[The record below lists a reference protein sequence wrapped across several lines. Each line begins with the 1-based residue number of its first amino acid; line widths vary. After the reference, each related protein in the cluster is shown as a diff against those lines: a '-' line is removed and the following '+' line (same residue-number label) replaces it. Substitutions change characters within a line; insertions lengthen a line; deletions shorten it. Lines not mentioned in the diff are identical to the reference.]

1 MAGLYEAS
9 FTQGAELPSS
19 DAQLCP
25 SDTGGSRYQSYID
38 LLVRA
43 QKIDAAEDCQG
54 SPEGV
59 LSHVTAPACILECQ
73 RQHHTCQT
81 LATAELAGG
90 ASTGLTNAS
99 EALGASYALLWNI
112 TIPRLVVI
120 TEDDTSHLAVLGRG
134 LKYDAFW
141 VWPLRAT
148 PDNEGRKQF
157 LCSFVDDV
165 THLGASD
172 ISAVERLATD
182 AVMALHGQRHRSQ
195 TDMLRQERLRS
206 ETLSLE
212 LQQTVRTK
220 DSFMN
225 LAAHELRTPLSALML
240 QADSAA
246 RLLGQD
252 PVNTERLA
260 HKVNA
265 IIKQVERLRNLV
277 EDLLDVSRAEQGKF
291 VLRREAVDVAGLTR
305 KVIERLE
312 SSFARAHCELHTH
325 IEGPV
330 DGIFDA
336 MRLDQ
341 VISNLVVNALK
352 YGLGKPVKISV
363 FKQDQRAM
371 IVIAD
376 QGIGVAPEQHEMIFE
391 RYGRAVSERDYG
403 GLGLGLWISQQI
415 VTALGGAIDLA
426 SALGQGATFTVS
438 LPLEHP

>member
-1 MAGLYEAS
+1 MAVLHEAPC
-9 FTQGAELPSS
+9 TQGVDSLSNDVEP
-19 DAQLCP
+19 CP
-25 SDTGGSRYQSYID
+25 NDNRYQKYID
-38 LLVRA
+38 LLSRS
-43 QKIDAAEDCQG
+43 QRMDATEG
-54 SPEGV
+54 WLSSPHGV
-59 LSHVTAPACILECQ
+59 LHHVQVPACILECQ
-73 RQHHTCQT
+73 EQNHTCQM
-81 LATAELAGG
+81 LADV
-90 ASTGLTNAS
+90 GLTDAAAAETPDVPDGMS
-99 EALGASYALLWNI
+99 ASYAFLWAI
-112 TIPRLVVI
+112 TIPRLVMI
-120 TEDDTSHLAVLGRG
+120 TEADHSPLAALGRR
-134 LKYDAFW
+134 LAYDAFW
-141 VWPLRAT
+141 IWPLRAA
-148 PDNEGRKQF
+148 PDDEGRKQF
-157 LCSFVDDV
+157 LCCFVDDV
-165 THLGASD
+165 THLGAND
-172 ISAVERLATD
+172 ISVVERLATD
-182 AVMALHGQRHRSQ
+182 VVMALHGQRHRAQ
-195 TDMLRQERLRS
+195 HELLRQERLRS
-206 ETLSLE
+206 ETLNLE

-252 PVNTERLA
+252 PLNGERLN

-277 EDLLDVSRAEQGKF
+277 EDLLDVSRAEQGRF

-312 SSFARAHCELHTH
+312 SSFARAHCELHAH

-363 FKQDQRAM
+363 FKQHQRAM

-376 QGIGVAPEQHEMIFE
+376 QGIGVAPEQHKMIFE

-415 VTALGGAIDLA
+415 VVALGGAIDLT
-426 SALGQGATFTVS
+426 SALGEGATFTVS
-438 LPLEHP
+438 LPLEKP

>member
-9 FTQGAELPSS
+9 FKSGADSLNS
-19 DAQLCP
+19 DPYPCP
-25 SDTGGSRYQSYID
+25 GDTDGSRYQKYME
-38 LLVRA
+38 LLTRY
-43 QKIDAAEDCQG
+43 QRMDAAADTESLADA
-54 SPEGV
+54 V
-59 LSHVTAPACILECQ
+59 LGHVHVPACILECQ
-73 RQHHTCQT
+73 RQNSGCQT
-81 LATAELAGG
+81 LAAAGLADATASGPPDTSETLV
-90 ASTGLTNAS
+90 ASFG
-99 EALGASYALLWNI
+99 LLWAI

-120 TEDDTSHLAVLGRG
+120 TEEDTSHLAALGRR
-134 LKYDAFW
+134 LAYDAFW
-141 VWPLRAT
+141 VWPLRAA
-148 PDNEGRKQF
+148 PDSDGRKQF
-157 LCSFVDDV
+157 LCCYVDDV
-165 THLGASD
+165 THLSVED
-172 ISAVERLATD
+172 ISVVERLATE
-182 AVMALHGQRHRSQ
+182 AVMVLHGQRHRSQ
-195 TDMLRQERLRS
+195 ADLLRQERLRS
-206 ETLSLE
+206 ETLGLE

-252 PVNTERLA
+252 PVNAERLA

-325 IEGPV
+325 IAGPV
-330 DGIFDA
+330 EGTFDA

-341 VISNLVVNALK
+341 VVSNLVVNALK
-352 YGLGKPVKISV
+352 YGLGNPVKISV
-363 FKQDQRAM
+363 FKQDGRAM

-376 QGIGVAPEQHEMIFE
+376 QGIGIAPEQHKMIFE

-415 VTALGGAIDLA
+415 VVALGGAIDLT
-426 SALGQGATFTVS
+426 STLGQGATFTVS
-438 LPLEHP
+438 LPLENP